1 MKKSILPIPL
11 LLFFLI
17 SCEKEKEHFDS
28 PKGSLV
34 VNIGLFISINEIDK
48 SLKSTNAVED
58 FKVMIFNTSHQEVL
72 SFDREADMPDEIEL
86 EPGQYY
92 VTASSDNNLPAAFD
106 NPYYYGESDA
116 FSITPGELT
125 SVSVNCELANT
136 MVSIVYSNNVKNNYA
151 DYNTTVSSSAGSL
164 LFTSSETRAGF
175 FQPLALHISA
185 VLTRQKEDGSIENKT
200 LTGSIPASQARKHYE
215 IHIDALPAEGSSA
228 IQVTVDKGTEP
239 VEVVE
244 ITDGSNPSQNG
255 ISQGGLLITEIMY
268 DPLILSDSEGEW
280 FEIFNNTAG
289 PVDLYQIVIRK
300 NDNQDHII
308 NNHIVLPSHAYFIF
322 SRSET
327 AVSAVNK
334 YVYGSS
340 VSLNNTGAVLS
351 LSNYGSD
358 GTDGSLIVSVNY
370 GDEGFPSG
378 SGTSLSLSPDHF
390 SLAEGV
396 LGNSWCVSSVAFNT
410 GDLGTPGM
418 PNPNCP

>member
-11 LLFFLI
+11 FLFLLI
-17 SCEKEKEHFDS
+17 SCEKEKDCVDL

-48 SLKSTNAVED
+48 SLKSTSAVED
-58 FKVMIFNTSHQEVL
+58 FKVTIFNSTHQEVI
-72 SFDREADMPDEIEL
+72 SFEREADMPDEIEL
-86 EPGQYY
+86 DPGQYY

-136 MVSIVYSNNVKNNYA
+136 MVSIVYSDNVKNNYT

-164 LFTSSETRAGF
+164 LFASSETRAGF
-175 FQPLALHISA
+175 FQPLALQISA

-200 LTGSIPASQARKHYE
+200 LTGSIPAPQARKHYE
-215 IHIDALPAEGSSA
+215 IHIDAVPAAGSSTVQ
-228 IQVTVDKGTEP
+228 ITVDENADP
-239 VEVVE
+239 VEIVE
-244 ITDGSNPSQNG
+244 ITDGNNSSHGG
-255 ISQGGLLITEIMY
+255 IAAGGLLITEIMY

-280 FEIFNNTAG
+280 FEIYNNTAG

-300 NDNQDHII
+300 NDIDDHII
-308 NNHIVLPSHAYFIF
+308 NNHIVLPSHEYFIF
-322 SRSET
+322 SRSEI
-327 AVSAVNK
+327 AVSAVNR

-378 SGTSLSLSPDHF
+378 TGASLSLGPNHF
-390 SLAEGV
+390 SLSDAV
-396 LGNSWCVSSVAFNT
+396 LGSSWCVSSVAYNT

-418 PNPNCP
+418 PNANCP